1 MFSSWMNGATSKVQ
15 ERAITLASTCRLP
28 LSCSEMK
35 YALAAGA
42 LVVALALVACS
53 DDGVSG
59 ALADVCTETAE
70 AATDLISVDEPGN
83 GDDISTPIR
92 VSGEIVPLDGRFWI
106 SVVDAGGR
114 HIIDFPGRIADSE
127 EFVPFELEVP
137 FSVFD
142 DTPACL
148 WVYRLN
154 VDDPADALRIP
165 IDLVP
170 EQESDAE

>member
-1 MFSSWMNGATSKVQ
+1 M
-15 ERAITLASTCRLP
+15 LASTRAFP

-42 LVVALALVACS
+42 LVAALALVACG
-53 DDGVSG
+53 DDGVPD

-106 SVVDAGGR
+106 SVVGADGQ
-114 HIIDFPGRIADSE
+114 HIIDFPGRAAESD
-127 EFVPFELEVP
+127 EFVPFDLEVP
-137 FSVFD
+137 FTLFE

-148 WVYRLN
+148 WVYRLQA
-154 VDDPADALRIP
+154 DEPADALRIP
-165 IDLVP
+165 IDLVAEP
-170 EQESDAE
+170 ESAAE